1 MARSSSFKFGFDIVT
16 EKGVCPRPV
25 AVKAWTKKDRFE
37 KSGAQKPF
45 KYMADALCGLALTR
59 LNSNVSCPVQMPH
72 ADASFCN
79 MAWQA
84 IDPHFE
90 LWKRS
95 QDRVQSMRLEVRKV
109 DAQTCAEF
117 EAAFSA
123 VLEKSFTPD
132 GIDLKALWPLIDQ
145 ISALEN
151 KRYAPL
157 LYNFG
162 LKFSPAFTQKLHYL
176 YSLCFNLRSVVA
188 VDWNAHI
195 DDPSHEAVRVDSITD
210 YIPKADY
217 VVNDALLYWQFSKL
231 AHPFVAGRASDVK
244 VEKLFVEPM
253 KKAFHS
259 ASHNACHLID
269 HLPKS
274 FLEKLES
281 SELEEALYL
290 VQMDWLLGSEAGLLF
305 RLREELFG
313 LQNGYEKIFWHDLQD
328 GPVRKGA
335 NLSLSFELSEKDFSF
350 EAA

>member
-16 EKGVCPRPV
+16 EKGVCPRPS
-25 AVKAWTKKDRFE
+25 AVKVWTKADRFE
-37 KSGAQKPF
+37 KGGAHKPF
-45 KYMADALCGLALTR
+45 KYMADALCGLAMTR
-59 LNSNVSCPVQMPH
+59 LNPNIACPVQVPH
-72 ADASFCN
+72 ADASFCDR
-79 MAWQA
+79 AWQA

-117 EAAFSA
+117 EQTFNAL
-123 VLEKSFTPD
+123 LEKSFTKD
-132 GIDLKALWPLIDQ
+132 GIDLKGLWPLIDA
-145 ISALEN
+145 INHLET

-162 LKFSPAFTQKLHYL
+162 LKFSPAFIKKLHHL
-176 YSLCFNLRSVVA
+176 YCLLFNLRSVVA

-217 VVNDALLYWQFSKL
+217 VVNDALLYWKFMQL
-231 AHPFVAGRASDVK
+231 AHPFVASRASDVK
-244 VEKLFVEPM
+244 VEKLLIEPM
-253 KKAFHS
+253 KKAFQTG
-259 ASHNACHLID
+259 SHNACHLID

-274 FLEKLES
+274 FIEKLEP

-313 LQNGYEKIFWHDLQD
+313 LQNGYDKIFWHELQG
-328 GPVRKGA
+328 GPVHKGA
-335 NLSLSFELSEKDFSF
+335 HLSLSFELSENDFSH